1 MSSVVMVTMHI
12 MHSMHCD
19 IDVMVS
25 TAHVFIPFSKIVEDA
40 EYGLWTV
47 TLFRKKMEEFK
58 TNAREKK

>member
-1 MSSVVMVTMHI
+1 MNSVVMQPCKLCIVKF
-12 MHSMHCD
+12 

-25 TAHVFIPFSKIVEDA
+25 TVFMPFSKIVEDA

-58 TNAREKK
+58 ANAREKK